1 MKSGE
6 ILAKMDYHQNQ
17 LGELHLG
24 PSSKQDDKKVNYSSA
39 LCYSEKTFLIR
50 ILSEKQ
56 TAAELFM
63 IMNHFGI
70 FFKYLADVCFSDKR
84 LCIPFETILNRKKTP
99 FCTQIPI
106 RITII
111 FSILEF
117 LIFANLK
124 FS

>member
-1 MKSGE
+1 
-6 ILAKMDYHQNQ
+6 MDYHQNQ

-70 FFKYLADVCFSDKR
+70 FS
-84 LCIPFETILNRKKTP
+84 
-99 FCTQIPI
+99 
-106 RITII
+106 
-111 FSILEF
+111 SILPTSAF
-117 LIFANLK
+117 LTKYYVQVFHLRLLLIGKKPEWILDSVRIFN
-124 FS
+124 